1 VQEACAPWQG
11 MAGGWR
17 IGLGA
22 LDETGGTGLRV
33 QRRRQRLREHGRT
46 GGGTYTQ
53 GAGAG
58 VRAAFWAE
66 DGG

>member
-1 VQEACAPWQG
+1 LAG
-11 MAGGWR
+11 DGRRMAVW
-17 IGLGA
+17 A
-22 LDETGGTGLRV
+22 EPLDETGGTGLRV
-33 QRRRQRLREHGRT
+33 QTRRQRLREHGRT
-46 GGGTYTQ
+46 GGGTSWYTQ